1 MARLKI
7 LYLLLQTYKTKK
19 MNLLQNTTLFW
30 DTNIETID
38 PEKNARSIIERVLM
52 HGTVDDWRE
61 IKQFYGLKRIKN
73 EVVEIRYLDKLTIS
87 FLCNY
92 FNLQKEQFKCFPTE
106 QSTQQLWNY

>member
-1 MARLKI
+1 
-7 LYLLLQTYKTKK
+7 

-61 IKQFYGLKRIKN
+61 IS
-73 EVVEIRYLDKLTIS
+73 S
-87 FLCNY
+87 F
-92 FNLQKEQFKCFPTE
+92 TA
-106 QSTQQLWNY
+106 